1 MTVCSTNKE
10 VNIKAFK
17 KNLDGLYKQYR
28 RCNEKFVKNQNGFIK
43 KVIDYSK
50 QGKNHKH
57 LAADLKFPESL
68 VEFIVER
75 YSWDY
80 DTITGIDN
88 VKPKNFSSGQKLASS
103 LKEEFLKADK
113 KFIFNPK
120 KLLNSFED
128 EDEDEDKT
136 NLVIEII
143 LPDFEGFHLKKQDGF
158 TWGDHDIETDCP
170 FDYPNIGVPWS
181 ISLGEDSWAIRAG
194 NFGSC
199 VGMKSDKGKIEVL
212 EMYQLMGKYL

>member
-10 VNIKAFK
+10 VNIKVFK
-17 KNLDGLYKQYR
+17 KNLDNLYKQYR
-28 RCNEKFVKNQNGFIK
+28 RCNEKFIKNQNGFIK

-57 LAADLKFPESL
+57 LAADLKFPEPL
-68 VEFIVER
+68 VEFIVEN

-80 DTITGIDN
+80 DMISGIDN
-88 VKPKNFSSGQKLASS
+88 VKPKNFSNNQKLAAS
-103 LKEEFLKADK
+103 LKEEFIKADK

-128 EDEDEDKT
+128 ENEDET

-143 LPDFEGFHLKKQDGF
+143 LPDFEDF
-158 TWGDHDIETDCP
+158 TWGDGSIETDCP
-170 FDYPNIGVPWS
+170 FDYPNIGVHWS
-181 ISLGEDSWAIRAG
+181 VSLGEDNWAIRG
-194 NFGSC
+194 GTFGSC

>member
-10 VNIKAFK
+10 VNIKVFK
-17 KNLDGLYKQYR
+17 KNLDNLYKQYR
-28 RCNEKFVKNQNGFIK
+28 RCNEKFIKNQNGFIK

-57 LAADLKFPESL
+57 LAADLKFPEPL
-68 VEFIVER
+68 VEFIVEN

-80 DTITGIDN
+80 DMMTGIDN
-88 VKPKNFSSGQKLASS
+88 VKPKNFSNNQKLAAS
-103 LKEEFLKADK
+103 LKEEFIKADK

-128 EDEDEDKT
+128 ENEEET

-143 LPDFEGFHLKKQDGF
+143 LPDFEDF
-158 TWGDHDIETDCP
+158 TWGDHDIEIVCP
-170 FDYPNIGVPWS
+170 FDYPNIGVHWS